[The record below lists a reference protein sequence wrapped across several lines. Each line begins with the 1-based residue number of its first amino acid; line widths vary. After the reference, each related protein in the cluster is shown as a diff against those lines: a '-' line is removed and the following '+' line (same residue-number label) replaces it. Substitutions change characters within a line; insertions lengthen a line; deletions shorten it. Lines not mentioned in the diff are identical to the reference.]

1 MKNREII
8 EEKLFNDYLDKDV
21 TVILKGC
28 IITQFIIHNAKIL
41 LSNNTLILTDTKK
54 EEFIIDLS
62 FITDTSVD
70 NAITFELE
78 EQKVTLDYW
87 LWYNEIKL

>member
-1 MKNREII
+1 MKNKGLI
-8 EEKLFNDYLDKDV
+8 EEKLFDDYLDKDV

-28 IITQFIIHNAKIL
+28 ITTEFIIHSAKIL
-41 LSNNTLILTDTKK
+41 LSDISLILTDCKK

-62 FITDTSVD
+62 FVTNTRVD

-78 EQKVTLDYW
+78 EQKVTLDY
-87 LWYNEIKL
+87 

>member
-8 EEKLFNDYLDKDV
+8 EEMLFEKYLEKDV
-21 TVILKGC
+21 NVILRGG
-28 IITQFIIHNAKIL
+28 ITTEFIIHNAKIL
-41 LSNNTLILTDTKK
+41 LSDISLILTDCKK

-62 FITDTSVD
+62 FVTDTKVD

-78 EQKVTLDYW
+78 EQKVTLDY
-87 LWYNEIKL
+87 

>member
-1 MKNREII
+1 MKNRELI
-8 EEKLFNDYLDKDV
+8 EEKLFDDYLDKDV

-28 IITQFIIHNAKIL
+28 IIITQFIIHNAKIL
-41 LSNNTLILTDTKK
+41 LNDNTLMITDCKK

-62 FITDTSVD
+62 FVTNTIVD

-78 EQKVTLDYW
+78 EQKVTLDY
-87 LWYNEIKL
+87 